1 MGETLDEMLVR
12 VREERDAKRA
22 AEEAE
27 RDRVRAIIASFWDGE
42 LPAFDHGAYQ
52 VLDVEH
58 VKAWRKRNNVD
69 RPSHYGALIQEL
81 TTTVL
86 VLYAKLAEAEAAR
99 DRAYRFVRQHPSLPD
114 HACARC
120 VPDGEIVIDGFVCVQ
135 HLAADAA
142 NERAGDDDE

>member
-1 MGETLDEMLVR
+1 MSEKLDEMLDR
-12 VREERDAKRA
+12 HRAERDAKRA

-27 RDRVRAIIASFWDGE
+27 RDRVRAIVASFWDGD

-58 VKAWRKRNNVD
+58 VKAWRKKNNVD

-86 VLYAKLAEAEAAR
+86 VLYASLATAGAEVDRLRAHVERLSHLRALARWAVDDHDGDGIHQLEEALDVLDAE
-99 DRAYRFVRQHPSLPD
+99 DPRA
-114 HACARC
+114 
-120 VPDGEIVIDGFVCVQ
+120 
-135 HLAADAA
+135 
-142 NERAGDDDE
+142 